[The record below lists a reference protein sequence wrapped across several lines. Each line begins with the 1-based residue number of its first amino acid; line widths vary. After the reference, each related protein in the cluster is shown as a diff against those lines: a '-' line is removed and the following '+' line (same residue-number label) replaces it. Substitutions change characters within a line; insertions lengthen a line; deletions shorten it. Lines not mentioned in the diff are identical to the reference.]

1 VWGFFFFFFSLICLV
16 LGAFSIGEKGCVW
29 VLVTNLDCHFLLGK
43 IRVFVYYY
51 YYFWVL
57 EKGFSSLFNILF
69 VVVVVV
75 VVVVVSWQVMGGC
88 W

>member
-1 VWGFFFFFFSLICLV
+1 MPFC
-16 LGAFSIGEKGCVW
+16 IGEKGCG
-29 VLVTNLDCHFLLGK
+29 VLVTNLDCHSLLDK

-51 YYFWVL
+51 YCCYYYIWVL

-75 VVVVVSWQVMGGC
+75 VSWQVMGVVLVLSKYP
-88 W
+88 